1 MMDKLSPD
9 QKILYQAAERG
20 DIAKFKE
27 IIREVINTKGD
38 LGQTPLYRASNKEEA
53 SYWIS
58 IHMSCRRKK
67 KVLGTFKKRTL
78 GRRRFQARFMNLKLC
93 LVFK

>member
-20 DIAKFKE
+20 EIAKFKE

-38 LGQTPLYRASNKEEA
+38 LGQTDAIIP
-53 SYWIS
+53 S
-58 IHMSCRRKK
+58 IK
-67 KVLGTFKKRTL
+67 
-78 GRRRFQARFMNLKLC
+78 
-93 LVFK
+93 